1 MKFGQGQKVIITGAS
16 TGIGRAIAIE
26 LAKGG
31 AQLGLIARREELL
44 LELVNEI
51 QTLGGKAFYRVA
63 DISERKETLIGIS
76 ELVNCMGG
84 IDILIANAGVGA
96 PTTIQPFNVETQEKM
111 IKVNLLGVIYC
122 IEAILQTMLASEK
135 GQIVAI
141 SSLAGFKGLPG
152 ESGYTASKAGL
163 NTFMEGMRIQLRP
176 KNIFVST
183 ICPGFIKT
191 PMTEVNNEEDMP
203 WLMDAETAAKIII
216 KAIQRTTK
224 VLRFPWQTS
233 LLMRITGWLPD
244 WLIERAMK
252 KYNENPPMPKN
263 SL

>member
-16 TGIGRAIAIE
+16 TGIGRAIAKE
-26 LAKGG
+26 LAKAG
-31 AQLGLIARREELL
+31 AQVGLLARREELL

-63 DISERKETLIGIS
+63 DISERHETLTGIS
-76 ELVNCMGG
+76 ELIHCMNGV
-84 IDILIANAGVGA
+84 DILIANAGVGA

-122 IEAILQTMLASEK
+122 IEAVLQTMLDSCK

-176 KNIFVST
+176 KNIYVST

-191 PMTEVNNEEDMP
+191 PMTEVNDEKDMP
-203 WLMDAETAAKIII
+203 WLMEAETAAKIII
-216 KAIQRTTK
+216 KAIRRKTK

-233 LLMRITGWLPD
+233 LLMRITGMLPD
-244 WLIERAMK
+244 WVVERVMK
-252 KYNENPPMPKN
+252 KYNENPPMPKHP
-263 SL
+263 L

>member
-216 KAIQRTTK
+216 KAIQRKTK

>member
-1 MKFGQGQKVIITGAS
+1 
-16 TGIGRAIAIE
+16 
-26 LAKGG
+26 
-31 AQLGLIARREELL
+31 
-44 LELVNEI
+44 
-51 QTLGGKAFYRVA
+51 
-63 DISERKETLIGIS
+63 
-76 ELVNCMGG
+76 MGG

-122 IEAILQTMLASEK
+122 IEAVLQTMLASGK

-191 PMTEVNNEEDMP
+191 PMTEVNNEKDMP
-203 WLMDAETAAKIII
+203 WLMDAETAANIII
-216 KAIQRTTK
+216 KAIQRKAK

-233 LLMRITGWLPD
+233 LLMRIVGLLPD
-244 WLIERAMK
+244 WLIERVMK

-263 SL
+263 TL

>member
-44 LELVNEI
+44 SELVNEI

-76 ELVNCMGG
+76 ELIICMGG

-122 IEAILQTMLASEK
+122 IEAVLQTMLDSGK
-135 GQIVAI
+135 GHIVAI

-191 PMTEVNNEEDMP
+191 PMTEVNNEKDMP
-203 WLMDAETAAKIII
+203 WLMDAETAANIII
-216 KAIQRTTK
+216 KAIQRKAK

-233 LLMRITGWLPD
+233 LLMRIVGLLPD
-244 WLIERAMK
+244 WLIERVMK

-263 SL
+263 TL

>member
-16 TGIGRAIAIE
+16 TGIGRAIAKE
-26 LAKGG
+26 LAKAG
-31 AQLGLIARREELL
+31 AQVGLIARREELL
-44 LELVNEI
+44 LELVKEI

-63 DISERKETLIGIS
+63 DISERNETVAGIS
-76 ELVNCMGG
+76 ELIHCMNGV
-84 IDILIANAGVGA
+84 DILIANAGVGA

-122 IEAILQTMLASEK
+122 IEAVLQTMLDSGK

-176 KNIFVST
+176 KNIYIST

-191 PMTEVNNEEDMP
+191 PMTEVNDEKDMP

-216 KAIQRTTK
+216 KAIGRKTK

-233 LLMRITGWLPD
+233 LLMRVTGILPD
-244 WLIERAMK
+244 WVVERVMK
-252 KYNENPPMPKN
+252 KYNDNPPMPKRP
-263 SL
+263 L

>member
-1 MKFGQGQKVIITGAS
+1 MKFGLGQKVIITGAS
-16 TGIGRAIAIE
+16 TGIGKAIAKE
-26 LAKGG
+26 LAKAG
-31 AQLGLIARREELL
+31 AQVGLLARRKELL
-44 LELVNEI
+44 LELVNDV
-51 QTLGGKAFYRVA
+51 QTLGGKAFYKTA
-63 DISERKETLIGIS
+63 DISNRQETLLGIS
-76 ELVNCMGG
+76 ELINCMNGV
-84 IDILIANAGVGA
+84 DILIANAGVGA
-96 PTTIQPFNVETQEKM
+96 PTTIQPFNVETQERM

-122 IEAILQTMLASEK
+122 IEAVLQTMLDSGK

-191 PMTEVNNEEDMP
+191 PMTEVNDEKDMP
-203 WLMDAETAAKIII
+203 WLMEAETAAKIII
-216 KAIQRTTK
+216 KAIQRKTK

-233 LLMRITGWLPD
+233 LLMRITGLLPD
-244 WLIERAMK
+244 WIIERVMK
-252 KYNENPPMPKN
+252 KYNDNPPMPKN
-263 SL
+263 PL